1 MALAPAVTTSD
12 DQDARRKRG
21 RREGGDER
29 GPRGPR
35 DNNRDREEGPEFIE
49 KLVSINRIAKVVKG
63 GRRFSFAAMVVVGD
77 GKGRVGFGTSKAKEV
92 PDAVRKA
99 TEQAKRKMVRI
110 PMREGRTLHH
120 DLVGQYGAG
129 SVVLRAA
136 PAGTGII
143 AGGPMRAIFEALGVA
158 DIVSKSIKSS
168 NPHNMVRAT
177 FTALENAS
185 NPRQIA
191 ARRGRKISD
200 IIRKQGKQT
209 QSSEQEASVDATQ
222 DAVADNVKE

>member
-1 MALAPAVTTSD
+1 MALETTAAPTAD
-12 DQDARRKRG
+12 DQNEGRRKRG
-21 RREGGDER
+21 RREGGDDNR
-29 GPRGPR
+29 GPRR
-35 DNNRDREEGPEFIE
+35 ENREESSEYIE

-99 TEQAKRKMVRI
+99 TEQAKRKLVRI

-120 DLVGQYGAG
+120 DVVGQYGAG

-158 DIVSKSIKSS
+158 DIVSKSVKSS

-177 FTALENAS
+177 FTALQNAS

-200 IIRKQGKQT
+200 VIRKQGKQT
-209 QSSEQEASVDATQ
+209 QQ
-222 DAVADNVKE
+222 DAAPDAAVEAKE